1 MTETTAAQGY
11 QVVGEGRLREV
22 VGRGLEEFGALVG
35 QTIEHRPARTVTDT
49 DHAMTLGL
57 TGNVAPVHSDA
68 EFCARTG
75 RERPLVCG
83 VVTLGL
89 VIGASVRSTS
99 GLTTANLAL
108 DDVRFEQPV
117 HVGDTLRA
125 ETEIL
130 SARPSASR
138 PDQGVVT
145 VRTTAFNQFDRRVIT
160 LTRAFLVPADATAVR
175 TATGY

>member
-1 MTETTAAQGY
+1 MTQTPVAQGY
-11 QVVGEGRLREV
+11 RTVGEGRLREV

-49 DHAMTLGL
+49 DHAMTLAL
-57 TGNVAPVHSDA
+57 TGNAAPVHCDA
-68 EFCARTG
+68 QFCERTG

-108 DDVRFEQPV
+108 DEVRFEQPV
-117 HVGDTLRA
+117 HVGDTLRT
-125 ETEIL
+125 ETEVL

-138 PDQGVVT
+138 PGQGVVT
-145 VRTTAFNQFDRRVIT
+145 VRTSAFNQFDRRVIT

-175 TATGY
+175 TATAY

>member
-1 MTETTAAQGY
+1 MTGTTVVQGY
-11 QVVGEGRLREV
+11 RSVGEGRLREV

-35 QTIEHRPARTVTDT
+35 QIIEHRPARTVTDT
-49 DHAMTLGL
+49 DHAMTLAL

-68 EFCARTG
+68 QFCERSG

-89 VIGASVRSTS
+89 AIGASVRSTS

-130 SARPSASR
+130 SARPSASC
-138 PDQGVVT
+138 PGQGVVMC
-145 VRTTAFNQFDRRVIT
+145 RTTAFN
-160 LTRAFLVPADATAVR
+160 
-175 TATGY
+175 

>member
-1 MTETTAAQGY
+1 MTPTPVVQGY
-11 QVVGEGRLREV
+11 RTVGEGRLREV
-22 VGRGLEEFGALVG
+22 VGRGLEEFGTLVG

-49 DHAMTLGL
+49 DHAMTLAL
-57 TGNVAPVHSDA
+57 TGNVAPVHSDQQ
-68 EFCARTG
+68 FCERTG
-75 RERPLVCG
+75 RKRALVCG

-108 DDVRFEQPV
+108 DEVRFEQPV

-130 SARPSASR
+130 SARPSTSR

-160 LTRAFLVPADATAVR
+160 LTRAFLVPADTAAVR
-175 TATGY
+175 AATDY

>member
-1 MTETTAAQGY
+1 MTGTTDIQGY
-11 QVVGEGRLREV
+11 RAVGEGRLREV

-35 QTIEHRPARTVTDT
+35 QTIEHRPARTVTET
-49 DHAMTLGL
+49 DHAMTLAL
-57 TGNVAPVHSDA
+57 TGNVAPVHGDA
-68 EFCARTG
+68 QFCERIG

-89 VIGASVRSTS
+89 VVGASVRSTS

-108 DDVRFEQPV
+108 DNVRFEQPV

-138 PDQGVVT
+138 PGQGVVT
-145 VRTTAFNQFDRRVIT
+145 CRTTAFNQFDQRVIT
-160 LTRAFLVPADATAVR
+160 LTRAFLVPADASAVR
-175 TATGY
+175 TATAY